1 MDSKDNFLNKL
12 GSFIKS
18 IDTDYL
24 IGISNKGTVKRAE
37 KDLGKLSNVTY
48 EVKDENIEFKFED
61 TVCSIGCD
69 IKNYKCSCPSRSI
82 CKHVIMGYLYI
93 MKNSGELFKNQ
104 NLEEVKEDK
113 FASLK
118 EISAYDIKKKISEK
132 SLNNIINR
140 IEFGINFE
148 IKEGVVVEV
157 KFKDEG
163 ISVKF
168 LGDIE
173 NSICSCKAK
182 DFCSHKAEAL
192 ILYKLKKGYLTLE
205 ELKKLNVSVLKFDE
219 ENLKKA
225 SIKIKAFVEDILI
238 TGLSRAPIT
247 TLDNL
252 NNLAIICH
260 NYELPNFEKSVRDVR
275 EEFLFYFKKNAAFDK
290 ERLLNK
296 LTALY
301 TKASALSN
309 TKDMHKLKLLIGEFK
324 SSYYEIPPIELQG
337 FAAEKWTS
345 NSGYAGI
352 TYYFM
357 QNGSGKIYTYT
368 NSIPTYY
375 DFKTSEKALADAPW
389 GLNCK
394 VCELSNISIKLI
406 NGKINDKYR
415 ISSSSETKGTII
427 GKSYVENLNLNK
439 IAYDNW
445 QELLENIF
453 LNNNN
458 DEDENYNLVFL
469 DICKFGRA
477 DFNDITQQFLLPIY
491 DKENNTGNIA
501 VKFSSSTKNVIRR
514 LERLVKYNKANHIL
528 GRVYVDREGFKIY
541 PISYYDREGE
551 ILNLTL

>member
-1 MDSKDNFLNKL
+1 MDSKDNFLKEL

-18 IDTDYL
+18 IDIDYL

-37 KDLGKLSNVTY
+37 KDLEKLTNVTY
-48 EVKDENIEFKFED
+48 KVKDENIEFKFENI
-61 TVCSIGCD
+61 VCSIGCD

-82 CKHVIMGYLYI
+82 CKHVIMGYLYLI
-93 MKNSGELFKNQ
+93 KNSGELFQDQ

-113 FASLK
+113 FAKLK
-118 EISAYDIKKKISEK
+118 EISAYDIKNKVGEK

-148 IKEGVVVEV
+148 IKEGAVIEV

-163 ISVKF
+163 ISVKL

-182 DFCSHKAEAL
+182 EFCSHKAEAL
-192 ILYKLKKGYLTLE
+192 ILYKLKKGYLTLQ
-205 ELKKLNVSVLKFDE
+205 ELKKLNASVLKFDG

-225 SIKIKAFVEDILI
+225 SIKIKAFIEGIFI
-238 TGLSRAPIT
+238 TGLSRVPIT

-252 NNLAIICH
+252 NSLAIICH
-260 NYELPNFEKSVRDVR
+260 NYELPNFEKSIRDVR
-275 EEFLFYFKKNAAFDK
+275 EEFSFYFKKNAAFDK

-301 TKASALSN
+301 TKAIALQN
-309 TKDMHKLKLLIGEFK
+309 TKDIHKLKLLIGEFK

-337 FAAEKWTS
+337 FAAEKWSS

-357 QNGSGKIYTYT
+357 QNDSGKIYTYT

-394 VCELSNISIKLI
+394 ACELSNINIKLV
-406 NGKINDKYR
+406 NGKINDNNR
-415 ISSSSETKGTII
+415 ISSSGETRGTII
-427 GKSYVENLNLNK
+427 GKSYIENLNLNK

-445 QELLENIF
+445 RKLLENIF
-453 LNNNN
+453 LNNNA
-458 DEDENYNLVFL
+458 EDENYNLAFL
-469 DICKFGRA
+469 DICKFGKA
-477 DFNDITQQFLLPIY
+477 DFNDITQQFSLPIY
-491 DKENNTGNIA
+491 DKENNLGKI
-501 VKFSSSTKNVIRR
+501 VVEFSSTTKNIIRR

-528 GRVYVDREGFKIY
+528 GRVYVDKEGFKIY
-541 PISYYDREGE
+541 PISYYDRIGE
-551 ILNLTL
+551 VLNLTL